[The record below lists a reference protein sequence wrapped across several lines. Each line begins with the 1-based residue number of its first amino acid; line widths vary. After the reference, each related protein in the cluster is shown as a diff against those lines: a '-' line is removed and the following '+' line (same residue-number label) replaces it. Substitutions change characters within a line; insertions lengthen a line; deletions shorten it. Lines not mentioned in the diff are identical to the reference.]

1 LVKSEDVE
9 GTRME
14 GKKVIITGVPGVG
27 KTTVVNE
34 ALKKIREEGVE
45 YKSINFGSFMFE
57 VAMNDKIVQ
66 DRDQMRTLDRA
77 VQKRLQQRA
86 AQAIAQVPG
95 NVLIDTHAS
104 VKTPK
109 GYLAGLPD
117 WVLREIM
124 PDSIVLVET
133 DDDQILMRRLT
144 DETRSRDKEGARS
157 IAEHQQFNRSIAAA
171 YAMLTGCTVKIVIN
185 ADFLL
190 ERAAEDMAAVL
201 R

>member
-1 LVKSEDVE
+1 MV
-9 GTRME
+9 

-34 ALKKIREEGVE
+34 ALKKLESEGIT
-45 YKSINFGSFMFE
+45 YQSLNFGTFMFE
-57 VAMNDKIVQ
+57 VAQKDKVVEN
-66 DRDQMRTLDRA
+66 RDQMRTLDRP

-86 AQAIAQVPG
+86 AQEMAKISG

-109 GYLAGLPD
+109 GYLAGLPE
-117 WVLREIM
+117 WVLRELM
-124 PDSIVLVET
+124 PDIIVLVET

-144 DETRSRDKEGARS
+144 DETRIRDKEGSRS

-171 YAMLTGCTVKIVIN
+171 YAMITGCTIKIITN
-185 ADFLL
+185 PDFLL
-190 ERAAEDMAAVL
+190 ERSSSELAEVL